1 MASRIPAWI
10 QRFLLPEL
18 EAIKGELKA
27 INTRIDALNTRI
39 EELDRRLTTKIDEM
53 EKGWRLRSGR

>member
-53 EKGWRLRSGR
+53 KKG

>member
-10 QRFLLPEL
+10 QRFLLPEP
-18 EAIKGELKA
+18 EA